1 LEEYSITLPINGAEA
16 IYVGGIVDEW
26 NGLVWWFYAIDG
38 KTFRLTETLKI
49 YLKNY
54 NTADLI
60 QQSRSHPQH

>member
-1 LEEYSITLPINGAEA
+1 MSKGTA
-16 IYVGGIVDEW
+16 
-26 NGLVWWFYAIDG
+26 WFDDFVTAIDG
-38 KTFRLTETLKI
+38 KDIQTMTETPKI